1 MMIMLLYQPGEIF
14 TKNSGKNTLFKNKMK
29 KK

>member
-14 TKNSGKNTLFKNKMK
+14 TKNSDKNTLFKNKK
-29 KK
+29 KQP